1 MLCSG
6 WTLNRSV
13 NGVNLIHLGTFV
25 LQNKYT
31 ISVYLKYSVSHL
43 KYWSGMQAFE
53 SPICAPKHTH
63 SLQLTQC
70 NVGKPW
76 LRSKEADQSGK
87 P

>member
-1 MLCSG
+1 M
-6 WTLNRSV
+6 

-25 LQNKYT
+25 LQNKYA
-31 ISVYLKYSVSHL
+31 ISVYLKYSASHL
-43 KYWSGMQAFE
+43 KYWRNGSGMRAFE

-76 LRSKEADQSGK
+76 LKSKEADQPGK